1 MRLYK
6 NNATGKQH
14 TVCIISE
21 GEMFGEVES
30 FSLGTNGTYAETIEE
45 TMICSISKEQF
56 EPLLR
61 DYSELSLRCLSDLS
75 MRLREQDEFVEKLI
89 FRGLRDQVLYF
100 LRTLSKKCS
109 VEENGYLKIDI
120 LLTHQEL
127 ANMVGATREAVSLIL
142 RELSNEG
149 IIVTSRRMIKI
160 HLEKA
165 MKELS

>member
-1 MRLYK
+1 
-6 NNATGKQH
+6 
-14 TVCIISE
+14 
-21 GEMFGEVES
+21 
-30 FSLGTNGTYAETIEE
+30 
-45 TMICSISKEQF
+45 
-56 EPLLR
+56 
-61 DYSELSLRCLSDLS
+61 